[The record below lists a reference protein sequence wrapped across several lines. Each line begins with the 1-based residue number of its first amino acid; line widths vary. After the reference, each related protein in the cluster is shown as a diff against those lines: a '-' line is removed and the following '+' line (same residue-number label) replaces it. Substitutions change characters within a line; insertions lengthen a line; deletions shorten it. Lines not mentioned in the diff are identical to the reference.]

1 MGYNIAWQLLHI
13 LPDTRFKQILSYS
26 TVKKQQSWMSKIFR
40 QNKFKQY
47 FSIAFTTCLHLNLN
61 VDL

>member
-26 TVKKQQSWMSKIFR
+26 TVKKQQSWM
-40 QNKFKQY
+40 
-47 FSIAFTTCLHLNLN
+47 
-61 VDL
+61 